1 MIFLIL
7 IALLFETSAGLNLRQ
22 LQQRPDKNL
31 AAKLIILNKEQSR
44 ESIKQQINPR
54 IESSNQIVAEF
65 KFRTVPSRS
74 IFLSMSRIA
83 LSDGILALGNSLEK
97 SASNW
102 GRKACFLLFDLLL

>member
-65 KFRTVPSRS
+65 KFNHQECDMILMRGHRRQIRCHQNET
-74 IFLSMSRIA
+74 
-83 LSDGILALGNSLEK
+83 SDLGNHSGLFKPFADAAKWLK
-97 SASNW
+97 S
-102 GRKACFLLFDLLL
+102 C

>member
-65 KFRTVPSRS
+65 KFNHQECDMILMRGHRRQIRCHQNET
-74 IFLSMSRIA
+74 
-83 LSDGILALGNSLEK
+83 SDLGNHS
-97 SASNW
+97 
-102 GRKACFLLFDLLL
+102 GLFKPFADAAKWFRNH

>member
-65 KFRTVPSRS
+65 KFNHQECDMILMRGHRRQIRCHQNET
-74 IFLSMSRIA
+74 
-83 LSDGILALGNSLEK
+83 SDLGNHS
-97 SASNW
+97 
-102 GRKACFLLFDLLL
+102 GLFKPFAYAAKWFRNH